1 MIAMIRVYF
10 LSGPEGLIQEFTVK
24 GHAGCEVAG
33 KDIVCAAVS
42 AVVQTAVIGLT
53 DVAGVHPE
61 HTQHNG
67 FLKCVLPE
75 KINEEQKKAA
85 SIILHTMLAGLMSI
99 KSGYPNLISIQERM
113 VD

>member
-1 MIAMIRVYF
+1 MIQIALQSSRQ
-10 LSGPEGLIQEFTVK
+10 GWIQEFTVK
-24 GHAGCEVAG
+24 GHAGYDEPG

-61 HTQHNG
+61 HTQHKG
-67 FLKCVLPE
+67 LLHCALPDDMS
-75 KINEEQKKAA
+75 KEQKKAA
-85 SIILHTMLAGLMSI
+85 GVILQTMLAGLQSI
-99 KSGYPNLISIQERM
+99 QSGYPDLIFIEERM